1 MALSFFGN
9 PAIRRCLPDPSALR
23 PPVTRGLPLSESSI
37 AVKAMTVPRRSVEGV
52 AHGPDMFATR
62 MSLKHNEK
70 KSPLLTKDDALGL
83 PDRGMF
89 AREEWTI
96 LG

>member
-1 MALSFFGN
+1 
-9 PAIRRCLPDPSALR
+9 
-23 PPVTRGLPLSESSI
+23 
-37 AVKAMTVPRRSVEGV
+37 
-52 AHGPDMFATR
+52 MFATR